1 MEVRTAL
8 YKDHNPYKG
17 FKKVEPDLQGWGSEH
32 PVFEEIIATLKPRRI
47 IEVGTWKG
55 ASAINMANLCKKYL
69 GDEDFE
75 IVCVD
80 TFLGSFEHWDRT
92 SIKMD
97 FINGRPDIYN
107 KFLTNVIEAKLQN
120 VITPF
125 PVDATNG
132 YFTLKGMGYQADLIY
147 IDAGHDY
154 NSAVDDLAH
163 YSELLR
169 VGGYMLG
176 DDYHWPDVIAASHDV
191 FGPTKVIDKG
201 GKFLWIK

>member
-17 FKKVEPDLQGWGSEH
+17 FKKVEPDMQGWGSYH
-32 PVFEEIIATLKPRRI
+32 PVFEEVIATLKPRRI

-55 ASAINMANLCKKYL
+55 ASAINMANLCKKHL
-69 GDEDFE
+69 GDSDFE

-92 SIKMD
+92 SIQMD

-107 KFLTNVIEAKLQN
+107 KFTTNVIEAKLQD

-125 PVDATNG
+125 PVDSTNG
-132 YFTLKGMGYQADLIY
+132 YFTLKGLGFQADLIY

-154 NSAVDDLAH
+154 NSVAADLTH
-163 YSELLR
+163 FSDLLR
-169 VGGYMLG
+169 PGGYLIG